1 MPGLGKTLLFVGLA
15 VAATGLIIW
24 LSGNKLNWFGRLPG
38 DVRVEREG
46 FRLYAPFMT
55 MLLISLALS
64 AVIWVI
70 NRFFR

>member
-64 AVIWVI
+64 AGIWVI